1 MFSSLFPRLNKSAL
15 RLISKWNSI
24 YWFRNSNSKVP
35 SCIPLSNKLQM
46 ESSLP
51 CLWPLKHSTAFTLWL
66 CYSVVLP
73 TPYDSRL
80 DYYGPTLLTLLTFLY
95 SVSTIATSQHFFL
108 YSTFFFFFFTNST
121 IKAVLDTSI
130 STSELVPTWPL
141 ILFLWSSFY
150 SSLFHH
156 KSSSHHPYWNLRDN
170 NYEVPVKKDIN
181 VKLLFRM
188 KKVKSK
194 FCFVMVRTHL
204 FLFVCLLVNV
214 VHGKT

>member
-1 MFSSLFPRLNKSAL
+1 MFVTSKTQHCFHFVAL
-15 RLISKWNSI
+15 LLSGPPHPVWQQTGLLWPHIAHTINFFFI
-24 YWFRNSNSKVP
+24 QFLP
-35 SCIPLSNKLQM
+35 LPPLSTF
-46 ESSLP
+46 S
-51 CLWPLKHSTAFTLWL
+51 FT
-66 CYSVVLP
+66 
-73 TPYDSRL
+73 RL
-80 DYYGPTLLTLLTFLY
+80 
-95 SVSTIATSQHFFL
+95 
-108 YSTFFFFFFTNST
+108 FFFFFTNST
-121 IKAVLDTSI
+121 IKAVLDASI

-141 ILFLWSSFY
+141 ILFLWSSFC

-156 KSSSHHPYWNLRDN
+156 KSSSHRPYWNLRDN

-194 FCFVMVRTHL
+194 FCFVMVRTHI